1 MGVHNGHFDIFL
13 ARGQAGNQMYLAFVI
28 DSAYLVLGAI
38 MLGLSGYL
46 WRRRKQRRIT
56 AMHLDRDAQ
65 LQRAANFLN
74 DDFYCIMLK
83 DGSCRSGYLK
93 RPPAE

>member
-1 MGVHNGHFDIFL
+1 MDF
-13 ARGQAGNQMYLAFVI
+13 AFVI
-28 DSAYLVLGAI
+28 GSACLAFGAI
-38 MLGLSGYL
+38 VLGLSGYF
-46 WRRRKQRRIT
+46 WRRRKQRRLT

-65 LQRAANFLN
+65 LQRAANILN

-83 DGSCRSGYLK
+83 DGSCRSGYMN